1 MTSPPIAQRVESLDV
16 VCGENAVTKAA
27 VLTGQLHQSCS
38 HLLGQKGGA
47 LNSALDSPTS
57 ETDSKFY
64 SRSQRRRAGGQT
76 ILWFLLRPV
85 PPFSVQRGLLLD
97 SQVAFE

>member
-1 MTSPPIAQRVESLDV
+1 MASFHCVSSALLQLIANRRLHSCMGMTSPPIAQRVESLDV

-38 HLLGQKGGA
+38 HLLGQKVGA

-57 ETDSKFY
+57 ETDLVLY
-64 SRSQRRRAGGQT
+64 
-76 ILWFLLRPV
+76 
-85 PPFSVQRGLLLD
+85 
-97 SQVAFE
+97 